1 MPSHVRYVMHPDVYA
16 RKGVHYEGDSM
27 ARRKRSA
34 SRAHARHTTAL
45 ATRPNVVVV
54 RSGGGG
60 GRRRSGGTRTVV
72 VRRAARRIGRG
83 AARHGLPMTGLAL
96 GGALVGYAQSSG
108 WFDALPELGGSK
120 MLALGV
126 AGYLATRMTHN
137 KYVREAGAAAVAV
150 AAFEFGRE
158 HGGGGGKK
166 GGVHGWGGIGSGGGV
181 GPFGGA

>member
-1 MPSHVRYVMHPDVYA
+1 
-16 RKGVHYEGDSM
+16 M

-60 GRRRSGGTRTVV
+60 GRRRRSAAMRTVV
-72 VRRAARRIGRG
+72 VRGGRRAGRAAL
-83 AARHGLPMTGLAL
+83 RHGLPMTGLAL
-96 GGALVGYAQSSG
+96 GGAMVGYAQASG
-108 WFDALPELGGSK
+108 WLDSLPELGGSK

-126 AGYLATRMTHN
+126 AGYFATRMTHN
-137 KYVREAGAAAVAV
+137 KYIREAGAAAVAV

-158 HGGGGGKK
+158 HGGGGHRKASTQ
-166 GGVHGWGGIGSGGGV
+166 GWGGVGSGGGV

>member
-1 MPSHVRYVMHPDVYA
+1 
-16 RKGVHYEGDSM
+16 M
-27 ARRKRSA
+27 ARRRKSA

-54 RSGGGG
+54 RSGGSTP
-60 GRRRSGGTRTVV
+60 RRRSSGGGTRTVV
-72 VRRAARRIGRG
+72 VRAARRGGRG
-83 AARHGLPMTGLAL
+83 ALKHGLPMTGLAM
-96 GGALVGYAQSSG
+96 GGAIVGYLQSSG
-108 WFDALPELGGSK
+108 HLDFLPDLGGSK
-120 MLALGV
+120 MLALGA

-158 HGGGGGKK
+158 HGSGAKK
-166 GGVHGWGGIGSGGGV
+166 GGVHGWGGVGSGGGV

>member
-1 MPSHVRYVMHPDVYA
+1 
-16 RKGVHYEGDSM
+16 M
-27 ARRKRSA
+27 ARRRKSA

-54 RSGGGG
+54 RSGGSTP
-60 GRRRSGGTRTVV
+60 RRRSGGTRTVV
-72 VRRAARRIGRG
+72 VRAARRGGRG
-83 AARHGLPMTGLAL
+83 ALKHGLPMTGLAM
-96 GGALVGYAQSSG
+96 GGAIVGYLQSSG
-108 WFDALPELGGSK
+108 HLDFLPDFGGSK
-120 MLALGV
+120 MLALGA

-158 HGGGGGKK
+158 HGSGGARK
-166 GGVHGWGGIGSGGGV
+166 GGVHGWGGGGT